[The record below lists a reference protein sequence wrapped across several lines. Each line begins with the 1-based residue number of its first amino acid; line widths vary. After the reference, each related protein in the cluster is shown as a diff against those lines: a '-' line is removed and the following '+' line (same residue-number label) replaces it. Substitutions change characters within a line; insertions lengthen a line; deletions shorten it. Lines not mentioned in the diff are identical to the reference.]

1 MANPASDPRLF
12 PEAVPGGSLI
22 GSVNSRIFATFTYKS
37 AHKANTSVRSAAPT
51 YTSFNSDASPHLE
64 SLFDEDITKTIQNL
78 SRSKIEG
85 LVTQA
90 WIRNI
95 PKQSDEKLRD
105 LIASAV
111 KKGILT
117 QDDVHSTVANSF
129 ICLPTEVT
137 SPESVLTEIQLRIVS
152 FLSLRQRI
160 VFLTAVNSHL
170 IRLAHYPQLWAELDL
185 NMSFQRTLSPLS
197 NFLTKYTP
205 ARSIEGLYFPST
217 TRKHEFLKLLV
228 TLKRLRSHLAKI
240 HLSGKEVTRTGLTA
254 IESLLGPWTQTIILE
269 CPSSKVDIAHITPL
283 IAASSRLKTF
293 ALQTN
298 TKFPGEE
305 YSAFMKALVRA
316 GETSRLHH
324 RHPEI
329 NARLRTLQ
337 LSTLTPQT
345 IKFSVLAELGRFFP
359 LLEMLRIENWKFEV
373 NGEEKIAPIMTLR
386 GLALVGIDIIETK
399 KSDHPYA
406 NILSKYLCEL
416 TQLEILMLGARDT
429 DLLGW
434 KLFVRKPEMG
444 LLFKR
449 LQLSRLKFLWLR
461 GWAVDC
467 MDLLSLKASFL
478 KWLVLEECKGMNGGW
493 VKAIRGYWTDIVV
506 VESDIR
512 LKDGID
518 LYTWKRRAR
527 SGIES
532 A

>member
-1 MANPASDPRLF
+1 
-12 PEAVPGGSLI
+12 
-22 GSVNSRIFATFTYKS
+22 
-37 AHKANTSVRSAAPT
+37 
-51 YTSFNSDASPHLE
+51 
-64 SLFDEDITKTIQNL
+64 
-78 SRSKIEG
+78 
-85 LVTQA
+85 
-90 WIRNI
+90 
-95 PKQSDEKLRD
+95 
-105 LIASAV
+105 
-111 KKGILT
+111 
-117 QDDVHSTVANSF
+117 
-129 ICLPTEVT
+129 
-137 SPESVLTEIQLRIVS
+137 
-152 FLSLRQRI
+152 
-160 VFLTAVNSHL
+160 
-170 IRLAHYPQLWAELDL
+170 
-185 NMSFQRTLSPLS
+185 
-197 NFLTKYTP
+197 
-205 ARSIEGLYFPST
+205 
-217 TRKHEFLKLLV
+217 
-228 TLKRLRSHLAKI
+228 
-240 HLSGKEVTRTGLTA
+240 
-254 IESLLGPWTQTIILE
+254 
-269 CPSSKVDIAHITPL
+269 
-283 IAASSRLKTF
+283 LKTF